1 MTLHQLRV
9 FVKVAE
15 LQSFTEAAKVL
26 GLTQPSVS
34 SLIQGLVDELRY
46 ELFERHGIKISLTP
60 EGAVFVRRAH
70 DALAI
75 IDGTQEEIDGLHGLR
90 QGSVVVGGSP
100 IPAASFLPRAVQQF
114 KKDHPGIQVV
124 LKIQSNNSLERQLL
138 DREMDLAL
146 LSGAPHS
153 PLLRSEVY
161 LEEQI
166 IAIAPPQHPLAKKR
180 GVTLRMLAK
189 EPLISSD
196 SGIQTRDMVE
206 QRFARKGVAFTPTI
220 QVSAQIGARDAIR
233 NAVASGLGIGFIAR
247 CHVLAD
253 IDAGRVKVL
262 KVPELNLKRVIY
274 IVTHKSRQISAPV
287 QAFKE
292 FLRQNRESAA

>member
-15 LQSFTEAAKVL
+15 MQSFTDAAKML

-34 SLIQGLVDELRY
+34 SLIQGLVDEVQY

-60 EGAVFVRRAH
+60 EGTVFVRRAR

-75 IDGTQEEIDGLHGLR
+75 IDGTKEEIEELHGLKKGR
-90 QGSVVVGGSP
+90 VVVGGSP
-100 IPAASFLPRAVQQF
+100 IPAASFLPVMVQKF
-114 KKDHPGIQVV
+114 KNEHPGVQVV
-124 LKIQSNNSLERQLL
+124 LKIQSNSSLERQLL
-138 DREMDLAL
+138 ERELDLAL
-146 LSGAPHS
+146 VSWAPHS
-153 PLLRSEVY
+153 PLLRSESY

-166 IAIAPPQHPLAKKR
+166 VAIAPPNHPLVRKR

-206 QRFARKGVAFTPTI
+206 QRFARKGVAFVPTI
-220 QVSAQIGARDAIR
+220 QISAQIGARDAIR

-247 CHVLAD
+247 CHVIAD
-253 IDAGRVKVL
+253 VEAGRVKIL
-262 KVPELNLKRVIY
+262 NVPELNLKRIIY
-274 IVTHKSRQISAPV
+274 IVTHRNRQMAPLV
-287 QAFKE
+287 HAFKT
-292 FLRQNRESAA
+292 FLHEHKEPA

>member
-15 LQSFTEAAKVL
+15 VQSFTEAAKAL

-34 SLIQGLVDELRY
+34 SLIQGLVDELEY

-60 EGAVFVRRAH
+60 EGAVFARRAR

-75 IDGTQEEIDGLHGLR
+75 IDGTKDEIDELHGLKK
-90 QGSVVVGGSP
+90 GTVAVGGSP
-100 IPAASFLPRAVQQF
+100 IPAASFLPNAVQQF

-138 DREMDLAL
+138 EREIDLAL

-166 IAIAPPQHPLAKKR
+166 VAIAPPHHPLARKR

-189 EPLISSD
+189 EPLVASD

-206 QRFARKGVAFTPTI
+206 QRFARKGVAFTAAI
-220 QVSAQIGARDAIR
+220 EVSGQIGARDAIR
-233 NAVASGLGIGFIAR
+233 NAVANGLGIGFIAH
-247 CHVLAD
+247 CHVIGD
-253 IDAGRVKVL
+253 VEAGRVKIL
-262 KVPELNLKRVIY
+262 NVPELNLKRVIY
-274 IVTHKSRQISAPV
+274 IVTHKNRQITPPV
-287 QAFKE
+287 QAFKD
-292 FLRQNRESAA
+292 FLRRHKEPA

>member
-15 LQSFTEAAKVL
+15 VQSFTEAAKAL

-34 SLIQGLVDELRY
+34 SLIQGLVDELEY

-60 EGAVFVRRAH
+60 EGAVFARRAR

-75 IDGTQEEIDGLHGLR
+75 IDGTKNEIDELHGLKK
-90 QGSVVVGGSP
+90 GT
-100 IPAASFLPRAVQQF
+100 VQQF

-138 DREMDLAL
+138 EREIDLAL

-166 IAIAPPQHPLAKKR
+166 VAIAPPHHPLARKR

-189 EPLISSD
+189 EPLVASD

-206 QRFARKGVAFTPTI
+206 QRFARKGVAFTAAI
-220 QVSAQIGARDAIR
+220 EVSGQIGARDAIR
-233 NAVASGLGIGFIAR
+233 NAVANGLGIGFIAH
-247 CHVLAD
+247 CHVIGD
-253 IDAGRVKVL
+253 VEAGRVKIL
-262 KVPELNLKRVIY
+262 NVPELNLKRVIY
-274 IVTHKSRQISAPV
+274 IVTHKNRQITPPV
-287 QAFKE
+287 QAFKD
-292 FLRQNRESAA
+292 FLRRHKEPA